1 MISYW
6 RKRTTTWTVF
16 NDDNS
21 ASNVERRL
29 WSERWRLYSIGDGT
43 CEERGILQQE
53 KKKNMKKNL
62 GNIVSLLSR
71 S

>member
-29 WSERWRLYSIGDGT
+29 WSERWRLYSIGDCT